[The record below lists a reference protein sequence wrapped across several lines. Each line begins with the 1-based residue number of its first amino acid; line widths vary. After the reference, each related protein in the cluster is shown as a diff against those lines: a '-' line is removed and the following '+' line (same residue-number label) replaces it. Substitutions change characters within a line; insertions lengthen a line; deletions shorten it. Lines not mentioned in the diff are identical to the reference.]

1 MFYPIADVQQKV
13 GIRALVENILD
24 HLDTSAYSNKELS
37 QILDT
42 DKSTISRK
50 LYQLKK
56 NELVI
61 PKFVE
66 WLDRLYYITNCENC
80 PWDLTR
86 EECRSESIT
95 SLQEVFKEKYNVKLD
110 KSIFTDI
117 TDNHILKHVSEIF
130 EEIPVQSNIEIEKR
144 KLMERMMQNLFNTLK
159 DKAH

>member
-13 GIRALVENILD
+13 GIRTLVENILD

-66 WLDRLYYITNCENC
+66 
-80 PWDLTR
+80 
-86 EECRSESIT
+86 
-95 SLQEVFKEKYNVKLD
+95 
-110 KSIFTDI
+110 
-117 TDNHILKHVSEIF
+117 
-130 EEIPVQSNIEIEKR
+130 
-144 KLMERMMQNLFNTLK
+144 
-159 DKAH
+159 